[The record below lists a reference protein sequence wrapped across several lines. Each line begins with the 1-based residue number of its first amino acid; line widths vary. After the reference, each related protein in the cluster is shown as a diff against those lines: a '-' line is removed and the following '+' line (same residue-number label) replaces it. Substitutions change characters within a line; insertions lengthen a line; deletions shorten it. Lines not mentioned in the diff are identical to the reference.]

1 MQKLGMVGKDV
12 TTAEI
17 ITSVESR
24 KATVWATNP
33 TQSNSGATVLFS
45 FLNHFAGNPPGQALT
60 QTQLT
65 SPQVVKGMQA
75 FVGSISRTPPSTG
88 TMMDDC
94 IAQPD
99 VCQTMF
105 TYEDLVIEKN
115 RELVKQGK
123 QPLYIAYPR
132 GAMAISDSPLGF
144 SRHGQD
150 QADAKH
156 QIFTELQTYILSD
169 PDARTKILELGRRPA
184 GGVGLSLDKADPAVF
199 NPDWGIR
206 ATLKEQGVTYPAAP
220 VIEAA
225 LAGYHGQYRRAVQIF
240 YCLDGSGSMTGNGGW
255 DGVKQASHALWDPTE
270 AKRNLLQ
277 TAAEDVTSVAVF
289 NSGLSGGPWTVTGNA
304 DADLLGLGKHITD
317 HDAGGGTNMYA
328 CLDRAATDLA
338 NEKPGVKKLIV
349 VMSDGQSG
357 SGDKDRVLPR
367 VKAAGAPVITIAFG
381 NDADPGQL
389 KEVAQM
395 TNGAFVQKS
404 DMVAALRE
412 AAGYK

>member
-144 SRHGQD
+144 SRHGRTRPTRSTRSSPSCRPTSS
-150 QADAKH
+150 AIPMPAPRSSNLDAV
-156 QIFTELQTYILSD
+156 
-169 PDARTKILELGRRPA
+169 P
-184 GGVGLSLDKADPAVF
+184 
-199 NPDWGIR
+199 
-206 ATLKEQGVTYPAAP
+206 P
-220 VIEAA
+220 V
-225 LAGYHGQYRRAVQIF
+225 
-240 YCLDGSGSMTGNGGW
+240 
-255 DGVKQASHALWDPTE
+255 ASA
-270 AKRNLLQ
+270 
-277 TAAEDVTSVAVF
+277 
-289 NSGLSGGPWTVTGNA
+289 
-304 DADLLGLGKHITD
+304 
-317 HDAGGGTNMYA
+317 
-328 CLDRAATDLA
+328 
-338 NEKPGVKKLIV
+338 
-349 VMSDGQSG
+349 
-357 SGDKDRVLPR
+357 
-367 VKAAGAPVITIAFG
+367 
-381 NDADPGQL
+381 
-389 KEVAQM
+389 
-395 TNGAFVQKS
+395 
-404 DMVAALRE
+404 
-412 AAGYK
+412 